1 MLGVG
6 FAAPH
11 FDCTAVVGGH
21 LVRLRWEQVHDNRPL
36 VLLFGSLGGT
46 VRSSDPL
53 VALVTAAGLP
63 RANVAVVCRNDLYG
77 VLAWA
82 NGPSSESGPGA
93 PAFPLIA
100 DPDGRIAS
108 LYGLAAAGRGPPGG
122 RGPTWG
128 HFVID
133 PSDIIRE
140 AGVSDFPYWPGV
152 EELLRS
158 VRASGFP
165 ADKGLWN

>member
-1 MLGVG
+1 MLRVG
-6 FAAPH
+6 CAAPH

-36 VLLFGSLGGT
+36 VLLFGSLGGAAG
-46 VRSSDPL
+46 SSEVL

-63 RANVAVVCRNDLYG
+63 RANVAVVCRNAPDD

-82 NGPSSESGPGA
+82 NAPPSESGPGA
-93 PAFPLIA
+93 LAFPLIA
-100 DPDGRIAS
+100 DPAGRIAA
-108 LYGLAAAGRGPPGG
+108 LYGLAAADPDPK
-122 RGPTWG
+122 WG
-128 HFVID
+128 YCVID

-140 AGVSDFPYWPGV
+140 VGASDFPYWPGA

-165 ADKGLWN
+165 ADTGLWNEWR

>member
-6 FAAPH
+6 FTAPH

-21 LVRLRWEQVHDNRPL
+21 LVRLRWEEVHDNRPL

-46 VRSSDPL
+46 IGPSDPL
-53 VALVTAAGLP
+53 VALVTAGRP
-63 RANVAVVCRNDLYG
+63 RANVAVVCRNDLYD

-82 NGPSSESGPGA
+82 NGPTSEGA
-93 PAFPLIA
+93 LAFPLIA
-100 DPDGRIAS
+100 DPNGSIAA
-108 LYGLAAAGRGPPGG
+108 LYGLTAAG

-133 PSDIIRE
+133 PSDTIRE
-140 AGVSDFPYWPGV
+140 AGVSDFPSWPGV

>member
-36 VLLFGSLGGT
+36 ILLFGSLGGT
-46 VRSSDPL
+46 AGSSDSL
-53 VALVTAAGLP
+53 VALVTGAGRP
-63 RANVAVVCRNDLYG
+63 RANVAVVCRNDLYD

-82 NGPSSESGPGA
+82 KTRTSERGPGA
-93 PAFPLIA
+93 PACPLIA

-108 LYGLAAAGRGPPGG
+108 LYGLAAGRGPV
-122 RGPTWG
+122 WG
-128 HFVID
+128 HFIID
-133 PSDIIRE
+133 ASDIIRE
-140 AGVSDFPYWPGV
+140 AGVSEFPSWPGAA
-152 EELLRS
+152 ELLRS

-165 ADKGLWN
+165 ADTGLWN

>member
-6 FAAPH
+6 CAAPH
-11 FDCTAVVGGH
+11 FDSTAVVGGH
-21 LVRLRWEQVHDNRPL
+21 LVRLSWEQVHDNRPL
-36 VLLFGSLGGT
+36 VLLFGSLSAT
-46 VRSSDPL
+46 DESSDPL
-53 VALVTAAGLP
+53 LALVTTAGLP
-63 RANVAVVCRNDLYG
+63 YANVAVVCRNALDAL
-77 VLAWA
+77 LAWS
-82 NGPSSESGPGA
+82 NGHPSARGPDGL
-93 PAFPLIA
+93 AFSLIA
-100 DPDGRIAS
+100 DPDGSIAS
-108 LYGLAAAGRGPPGG
+108 LYGLAAAGH
-122 RGPTWG
+122 GPTWG

-140 AGVSDFPYWPGV
+140 AGVTEFPYWPGV

>member
-21 LVRLRWEQVHDNRPL
+21 VVRLRWEQAHDSRPR
-36 VLLFGSLGGT
+36 VLLFGSLGGAAGP
-46 VRSSDPL
+46 SGPL
-53 VALVTAAGLP
+53 VALATAAGLP
-63 RANVAVVCRNDLYG
+63 RASVAVVCRDDLYD

-82 NGPSSESGPGA
+82 NRPPSEGGPGA
-93 PAFPLIA
+93 VAFPLIA
-100 DPDGRIAS
+100 DPAGRIAA
-108 LYGLAAAGRGPPGG
+108 LYGLAAAGRRPM
-122 RGPTWG
+122 WG

-133 PSDIIRE
+133 SSDIIRE
-140 AGVSDFPYWPGV
+140 AGVSDLPRWPGV

>member
-1 MLGVG
+1 MLAVG

-21 LVRLRWEQVHDNRPL
+21 LVRLRWDQVHDNRPL

-46 VRSSDPL
+46 SDPL
-53 VALVTAAGLP
+53 VALVIAAGLP
-63 RANVAVVCRNDLYG
+63 RANVAVVCHNDPDE

-82 NGPSSESGPGA
+82 NGPPSESGPGTL
-93 PAFPLIA
+93 AFPLIV

-108 LYGLAAAGRGPPGG
+108 LYGLAAAGRV
-122 RGPTWG
+122 PTWG

-133 PSDIIRE
+133 PLDIIRE
-140 AGVSDFPYWPGV
+140 VGVSDFPYWPGV

-158 VRASGFP
+158 VRASHFP
-165 ADKGLWN
+165 ANEGLWN

>member
-36 VLLFGSLGGT
+36 VLLFGALGGT
-46 VRSSDPL
+46 AGSFDPL
-53 VALVTAAGLP
+53 VALATAAGLA
-63 RANVAVVCRNDLYG
+63 RANVAVVCRNAPDDG
-77 VLAWA
+77 LAWA
-82 NGPSSESGPGA
+82 NGAASARRPGA
-93 PAFPLIA
+93 PAFPLIT

-108 LYGLAAAGRGPPGG
+108 LYGLAAAGR
-122 RGPTWG
+122 RPTWG

-133 PSDIIRE
+133 PSGIIRE
-140 AGVSDFPYWPGV
+140 AGVSEFPYWPGV
-152 EELLRS
+152 EELLQSARE
-158 VRASGFP
+158 SGSP
-165 ADKGLWN
+165 ADKGLGNEWR

>member
-1 MLGVG
+1 MLRVG

-36 VLLFGSLGGT
+36 VLLFGSLGNTSG
-46 VRSSDPL
+46 SDDPL
-53 VALVTAAGLP
+53 VALVTAARLL
-63 RANVAVVCRNDLYG
+63 RANVAVVCRNDLYD

-82 NGPSSESGPGA
+82 NGPPSENA

-108 LYGLAAAGRGPPGG
+108 LYDLAAG
-122 RGPTWG
+122 GPTWG

-133 PSDIIRE
+133 PSDVIRE

>member
-36 VLLFGSLGGT
+36 VLLFGALGGT
-46 VRSSDPL
+46 AGSSDPL
-53 VALVTAAGLP
+53 VALVTAAGLA
-63 RANVAVVCRNDLYG
+63 RANVAVVCRNAPDD

-82 NGPSSESGPGA
+82 NGPPSESASGA

-100 DPDGRIAS
+100 DPAGRIAS
-108 LYGLAAAGRGPPGG
+108 LYGLAAAGRSPM
-122 RGPTWG
+122 WG

-140 AGVSDFPYWPGV
+140 AGSSEFPYWPSF
-152 EELLRS
+152 EELIRS
-158 VRASGFP
+158 VRASGPP
-165 ADKGLWN
+165 ADTELWNEWR

>member
-46 VRSSDPL
+46 AGSSDPL
-53 VALVTAAGLP
+53 AALVAAAGLQ
-63 RANVAVVCRNDLYG
+63 RASVAVVCRNDLYA

-82 NGPSSESGPGA
+82 NRPRSESGPGA
-93 PAFPLIA
+93 PALPLIA
-100 DPDGRIAS
+100 DPVGRIAS
-108 LYGLAAAGRGPPGG
+108 LYGLAAPG

-128 HFVID
+128 QFVID
-133 PSDIIRE
+133 PSDVIRV

-152 EELLRS
+152 VDL
-158 VRASGFP
+158 
-165 ADKGLWN
+165 

>member
-1 MLGVG
+1 MLRVG
-6 FAAPH
+6 CAAPH
-11 FDCTAVVGGH
+11 FDCTAVVGGR

-46 VRSSDPL
+46 AGSDDPL

-63 RANVAVVCRNDLYG
+63 CANVAVVCRNAPDD
-77 VLAWA
+77 VLARA
-82 NGPSSESGPGA
+82 NAPPSESSPGA
-93 PAFPLIA
+93 PVFPLIA
-100 DPDGRIAS
+100 DPAGRIAA
-108 LYGLAAAGRGPPGG
+108 LYGLAAAGRDPK
-122 RGPTWG
+122 WG

-133 PSDIIRE
+133 PSDTIRE

-165 ADKGLWN
+165 ADTGLWNEWR

>member
-21 LVRLRWEQVHDNRPL
+21 LVRLCWEQVHDNRPL

-46 VRSSDPL
+46 AGSSDPL
-53 VALVTAAGLP
+53 GALVTAAGLP
-63 RANVAVVCRNDLYG
+63 RANVAVVCRNDLYD

-82 NGPSSESGPGA
+82 NGAPSGSGPGA

-108 LYGLAAAGRGPPGG
+108 LYGLAAAGGPV
-122 RGPTWG
+122 WG

-133 PSDIIRE
+133 PSDTIRE
-140 AGVSDFPYWPGV
+140 AAVSDFPDWPGV

-165 ADKGLWN
+165 ADNGLWN

>member
-36 VLLFGSLGGT
+36 VLLFGSLGNTSG
-46 VRSSDPL
+46 SDDPL
-53 VALVTAAGLP
+53 VALVAAARLS
-63 RANVAVVCRNDLYG
+63 RSNVAVVCRNDLYD

-82 NGPSSESGPGA
+82 NGPPSESA

-100 DPDGRIAS
+100 DPDGPA
-108 LYGLAAAGRGPPGG
+108 
-122 RGPTWG
+122 WG

-133 PSDIIRE
+133 PSDVIRE

>member
-21 LVRLRWEQVHDNRPL
+21 LVRLRWEQVHDNRSL
-36 VLLFGSLGGT
+36 ILLFGSLGGT
-46 VRSSDPL
+46 PGSSDPL

-63 RANVAVVCRNDLYG
+63 RANVAVVCRNDLCD

-82 NGPSSESGPGA
+82 SGPPSESGPGTL
-93 PAFPLIA
+93 AFPLIA
-100 DPDGRIAS
+100 DPDGRIAL
-108 LYGLAAAGRGPPGG
+108 LYDLAAAGRGP
-122 RGPTWG
+122 TWA

-165 ADKGLWN
+165 ADNGLWN

>member
-21 LVRLRWEQVHDNRPL
+21 LVRLRWEQVYDDRPL
-36 VLLFGSLGGT
+36 VLLFGSLGGPAG
-46 VRSSDPL
+46 SSDPL
-53 VALVTAAGLP
+53 VALVTAEGLP
-63 RANVAVVCRNDLYG
+63 PANVAVVCRNDPDD

-82 NGPSSESGPGA
+82 SGPSESGPGA
-93 PAFPLIA
+93 LVFPLIA

-108 LYGLAAAGRGPPGG
+108 LYGLAAAGWGL
-122 RGPTWG
+122 TWG

-133 PSDIIRE
+133 ASDIIRE
-140 AGVSDFPYWPGV
+140 VGVSDFPDWPGV
-152 EELLRS
+152 QELLRS